1 MKADE
6 LGGTRRPVPE
16 TLFGGRLKDA
26 YLLDL
31 EVVHVEQV
39 APHVRSVTLV
49 SRDLLDFEYVAGQDI
64 MIEFPDGGR
73 SVRRRYTIRR
83 ADPTEG
89 TADLEFEIHGG
100 GVATR
105 WGAEAEA
112 GQALSAI
119 GPRGAIAVR
128 PEFHTHLFV
137 VDDSAV
143 PAAFAMIEALPP
155 GATAMA
161 VVVTPHGAASRPT
174 PITAASATVRWAE
187 PDDLGS
193 TLSDLELPAEVVG
206 YVFGERRLVTE
217 ATDLLVTAG
226 VERGN
231 ISSKAYWRR
240 DQPNASHGEPAR

>member
-1 MKADE
+1 MNADQ
-6 LGGTRRPVPE
+6 LGATRRPVPD
-16 TLFGGRLKDA
+16 TLFGGRLKEA

-31 EVVHVEQV
+31 EVAHVEAV
-39 APHVRSVTLV
+39 APHVRSITLA
-49 SRDLLDFEYVAGQDI
+49 SRDLLDFEYVAGQDL
-64 MIEFPDGGR
+64 MIEFPDGAR

-83 ADPTEG
+83 ADASKG
-89 TADLEFEIHGG
+89 TADLEFEIHGD
-100 GVATR
+100 GVAAR
-105 WGAEAEA
+105 WAAEAEE

-143 PAAFAMIEALPP
+143 PAAFAMIEALPS
-155 GATAMA
+155 GATART
-161 VVVTPHGAASRPT
+161 VVVTPHGAFSRPT
-174 PITAASATVRWAE
+174 TLAASETLRWAK

-193 TLSDLELPAEVVG
+193 TLSDLELPAEIVS
-206 YVFGERRLVTE
+206 YVFGERRLVAET
-217 ATDLLVTAG
+217 TDFLVSVG
-226 VERGN
+226 LERGN